1 MLIRS
6 ATQSKTQVMSDDY
19 AKCFVSELD
28 ANSQLRRFNV
38 LWKWPFSP
46 LFKILVWLLNSCF
59 LRVHN
64 CTNLP
69 INDFLTVFPQFEL
82 RFIYFSSYRK
92 SSRGIKLVR
101 WSGLKRICE
110 CNQNCGVR
118 LRWRWWIES
127 CSTEDNDRGDV
138 KVLTIKVLKRNSFLL
153 WLFKSCISG
162 LKLCLI
168 I

>member
-1 MLIRS
+1 M
-6 ATQSKTQVMSDDY
+6 
-19 AKCFVSELD
+19 
-28 ANSQLRRFNV
+28 
-38 LWKWPFSP
+38 P
-46 LFKILVWLLNSCF
+46 
-59 LRVHN
+59 
-64 CTNLP
+64 
-69 INDFLTVFPQFEL
+69 VFPQFEL

-92 SSRGIKLVR
+92 SSHGFKLVR

-138 KVLTIKVLKRNSFLL
+138 KVVTIKVLKRNSFLL

-168 I
+168 IWILSRDFFEPSIEDIERLIIAGRVKIFRDLVESVFKKFKYNGSFKLSFNTASPSVNVYTV